1 MHAGLRTET
10 SALRDVVGAM
20 VGRMDQLVDC
30 QNALQRQVPV
40 LIAAFSRHSS
50 LKCCWPLLCRLCLP
64 GMQQRHC
71 KPAYVLLH
79 LVIDAMP
86 CNCCPW

>member
-30 QNALQRQVPV
+30 QNALQRQVHILNAGAGAV
-40 LIAAFSRHSS
+40 CSAVRMVCHALQRF
-50 LKCCWPLLCRLCLP
+50 
-64 GMQQRHC
+64 QQQKQVVVRDV
-71 KPAYVLLH
+71 KGT
-79 LVIDAMP
+79 
-86 CNCCPW
+86 

>member
-30 QNALQRQVPV
+30 QNALQRQVPM
-40 LIAAFSRHSS
+40 LIAASCRHSAGS
-50 LKCCWPLLCRLCLP
+50 AAGRCSAGSVC
-64 GMQQRHC
+64 
-71 KPAYVLLH
+71 PACSSATAVQPMYCSTWLRIPAV
-79 LVIDAMP
+79 
-86 CNCCPW
+86 